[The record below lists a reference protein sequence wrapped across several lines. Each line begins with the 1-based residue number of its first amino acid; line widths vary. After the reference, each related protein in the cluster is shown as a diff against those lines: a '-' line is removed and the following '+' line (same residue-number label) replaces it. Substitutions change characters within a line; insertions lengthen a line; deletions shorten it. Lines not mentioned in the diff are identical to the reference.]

1 MITVLVIIHVIV
13 CIALIL
19 IVLLQS
25 GKGTDMGAAFGGGS
39 SQTLF
44 GASGGATFLTKVTT
58 VAAIIFILTSLF
70 LAYFSTNKNS
80 SVIRMNQTSPPV
92 SAPASNQ

>member
-25 GKGTDMGAAFGGGS
+25 GKGADMGAAFGGGS
-39 SQTLF
+39 GQTLF

-70 LAYFSTNKNS
+70 LAYFSTNKSS
-80 SVIRMNQTSPPV
+80 SVIRMNQTPPPV
-92 SAPASNQ
+92 SVPASNQ